1 MAVGPPSG
9 DVTDLLVRW
18 NAGDEDAASDLLPVV
33 YSELQKLARRYLFRE
48 RRDHTL
54 QATALVHE
62 AYLKLIDQNRVQYQN
77 RLHFYGLA
85 ASMMRRILVEHA
97 RGRAAQKRG
106 GGVKP
111 VSLDEVAE
119 VSAGE
124 SGDLVAVDEAL
135 QALNEDNPQLARI
148 VELRFFGGFENKEV
162 ADLLEISVPTVVRKW
177 RLAKAWLYRYLTEG
191 PALEQ

>member
-1 MAVGPPSG
+1 MAVGPPTG

-18 NAGDEDAASDLLPVV
+18 NAGDEDAARDLLPVV
-33 YSELQKLARRYLFRE
+33 YSELQKLARRYLYHE

-62 AYLKLIDQNRVQYQN
+62 AYLKLVDQNRVEYQN

-97 RGRAAQKRG
+97 RSKSALKRG
-106 GGVKP
+106 GGAP
-111 VSLDEVAE
+111 QVSLEDVAE
-119 VSAGE
+119 VSAE
-124 SGDLVAVDEAL
+124 RSDNLVAVDEAL
-135 QALNEDNPQLARI
+135 EALHENNPQLARI

-162 ADLLEISVPTVVRKW
+162 ADLLQISVPTIVRKW
-177 RLAKAWLYRYLTEG
+177 RMAKAWLYRYMTEG
-191 PALEQ
+191 PVLEN